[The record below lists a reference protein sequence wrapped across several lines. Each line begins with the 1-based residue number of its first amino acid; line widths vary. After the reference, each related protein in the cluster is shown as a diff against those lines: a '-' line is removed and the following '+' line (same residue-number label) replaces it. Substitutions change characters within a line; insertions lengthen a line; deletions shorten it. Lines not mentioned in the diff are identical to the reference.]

1 MRSDTKKLK
10 LDLATA
16 LGLALALGGIVGGLI
31 LEKGNIRDVAQV
43 TAAMIVLGG
52 TAGAVL
58 VTTPIPA
65 LKAALSQLKLV
76 FFEPAHNRAR
86 LIEDLIAYATK
97 ARRNGIVSLESDAY
111 AIKDRF
117 LQKAL
122 HLAIDGTD
130 FDEVKTMMELDID
143 LAQHHAEESAAIFES
158 GGGYAP
164 TIGIIGAVLG
174 LIQVMKNLA
183 NIEEVGH
190 GIAVAFVATVY
201 GVGLA
206 NVFLL
211 PAAAKVKNRARAE
224 RQMKELM
231 LLGVLGILEGLNPKM
246 LRNKLNSYLAHAA
259 VEAPAGKGSKRPA
272 RAA

>member
-1 MRSDTKKLK
+1 MRSDLTKLK
-10 LDLATA
+10 LDLATT
-16 LGLALALGGIVGGLI
+16 LGLFLALGGIIGGLI

-65 LKAALSQLKLV
+65 LKAAVSQMKLV
-76 FFEPAHNRAR
+76 FFEPAHDRSR
-86 LIEDLIAYATK
+86 LIEDLITYATK
-97 ARRNGIVSLESDAY
+97 ARRNGIVSLESDAN

-130 FDEVKTMMELDID
+130 FDDLKSMMELDID
-143 LAQHHAEESAAIFES
+143 LAQHHAEESAAILES

-190 GIAVAFVATVY
+190 GIAIAFVATVY

-206 NVFLL
+206 NIFLL
-211 PAAAKVKNRARAE
+211 PAAAKVKNRARAD
-224 RQMKELM
+224 RQTRELL
-231 LLGVLGILEGLNPKM
+231 LLGVLGILEGLNPKV
-246 LRNKLNSYLAHAA
+246 LRNKLSSYLAHSGLETPTA
-259 VEAPAGKGSKRPA
+259 KGSKRAA

>member
-1 MRSDTKKLK
+1 MRPGTKKLK
-10 LDLATA
+10 LDLATI
-16 LGLALALGGIVGGLI
+16 LGLTLAVGGILGGLI
-31 LEKGNIRDVAQV
+31 LEKGNIRDVAQL

-58 VTTPIPA
+58 VTTPISVMKSA
-65 LKAALSQLKLV
+65 LPQLKLI
-76 FFEPAHNRAR
+76 FFEPPQNQAK
-86 LIEDLIAYATK
+86 LIDDLIVYATK
-97 ARRNGIVSLESDAY
+97 ARKNGIVSLESDAY
-111 AIKDRF
+111 AIKDQF

-130 FDEVKTMMELDID
+130 FEELKAMMELDID
-143 LAQHHAEESAAIFES
+143 LAEHHAEQSAAILES

-174 LIQVMKNLA
+174 LIQVMKNLTK
-183 NIEEVGH
+183 IEEVGH

-206 NVFLL
+206 NIFLL
-211 PAAAKVKNRARAE
+211 PAAAKVKNRARAD
-224 RQMKELM
+224 RLTRELT
-231 LLGVLGILEGLNPKM
+231 LLGILGILEGMNPKM
-246 LRNKLNSYLAHAA
+246 LRNKLNSYLAHTVSDGPAA
-259 VEAPAGKGSKRPA
+259 KGPKRTV

>member
-1 MRSDTKKLK
+1 MRPGTKKLK
-10 LDLATA
+10 LDLATI
-16 LGLALALGGIVGGLI
+16 LGLTLAVGGILGGLI
-31 LEKGNIRDVAQV
+31 LEKGNIRDVAQL

-58 VTTPIPA
+58 VTTPISVLKSA
-65 LKAALSQLKLV
+65 LPQMKLV
-76 FFEPAHNRAR
+76 FFEPPQNQAK
-86 LIEDLIAYATK
+86 LIDDLIAYATK
-97 ARRNGIVSLESDAY
+97 ARKNGIVSLESDAY
-111 AIKDRF
+111 AIKDQF

-130 FDEVKTMMELDID
+130 FEQLKSMMELDID
-143 LAQHHAEESAAIFES
+143 LAEHHAEQSAAILES

-211 PAAAKVKNRARAE
+211 PAAAKVKNRARAD
-224 RQMKELM
+224 RLMRELT
-231 LLGVLGILEGLNPKM
+231 LLGILGILEGLNPKM
-246 LRNKLNSYLAHAA
+246 LRNKLNSYLAHTVTQTPTA
-259 VEAPAGKGSKRPA
+259 KGSGRPA

>member
-1 MRSDTKKLK
+1 MRSDITKLK
-10 LDLATA
+10 VDFATA
-16 LGLALALGGIVGGLI
+16 LGLVLALGGIVGGLI
-31 LEKGNIRDVAQV
+31 LEKGNIRDVAQL

-58 VTTPIPA
+58 VTTPSPA
-65 LKAALSQLKLV
+65 LKAAVSQMKLV
-76 FFEPAHNRAR
+76 FFEPAHDRSR
-86 LIEDLIAYATK
+86 LIEDLISYATR
-97 ARRNGIVSLESDAY
+97 ARRNGIVSLESDAV

-117 LQKAL
+117 LRKAL

-130 FDEVKTMMELDID
+130 FDELKSMMELDID
-143 LAQHHAEESAAIFES
+143 LAQHHAEESAAILES

-174 LIQVMKNLA
+174 LIQVMKNLS

-206 NVFLL
+206 NIFLL
-211 PAAAKVKNRARAE
+211 PAAAKVKNRARAD
-224 RQMKELM
+224 RQTRELM

-246 LRNKLNSYLAHAA
+246 LRNKLNSYLAHPGADA
-259 VEAPAGKGSKRPA
+259 LSAKGSKRAA

>member
-1 MRSDTKKLK
+1 MKPGTKKLK
-10 LDLATA
+10 LDLATIV
-16 LGLALALGGIVGGLI
+16 GLALALGGIIGGLI
-31 LEKGNIRDVAQV
+31 LEKGNIRDVAQL

-52 TAGAVL
+52 TVGAVL
-58 VTTPIPA
+58 VTTPISV
-65 LKAALSQLKLV
+65 LKAAVPEFKLI
-76 FFEPAHNRAR
+76 FFEPSHDRAK
-86 LIEDLIAYATK
+86 LIETLIAYATK
-97 ARRNGIVSLESDAY
+97 ARKNGIVSLESDAN
-111 AIKDRF
+111 AIKDQF
-117 LQKAL
+117 LQKSL

-130 FDEVKTMMELDID
+130 FDEVKSMMELDID
-143 LAQHHAEESAAIFES
+143 LAEHHAEQSAAILES

-211 PAAAKVKNRARAE
+211 PAAAKVKNRARAD
-224 RQMKELM
+224 RQIRELM
-231 LLGVLGILEGLNPKM
+231 LLGVLGIMEGLNPKM
-246 LRNKLNSYLAHAA
+246 LRNKLNSYLAHA
-259 VEAPAGKGSKRPA
+259 VSNTPAAKGSRQAA